1 MGMDRR
7 SLRKQREYE
16 ARRQDILCAAES
28 LFSKHGF
35 FKTNMAEIAST
46 AQFAMGTVYRFF
58 RSKEDIYISL
68 VEAKVEELASR
79 IERAIADLPSA
90 SEKIKALIRV
100 KLEYADRNRDFFRIY
115 VSEWS
120 GFEWTIKSAFGERV
134 WKLYMAQIDL
144 VADLVREGMR
154 AGEFRDI
161 DPKDASL
168 ALHGMLNSTMYM
180 WMLQVHP
187 TSSLVEKEPLVSSM
201 FLRGLSK
208 EKNGR
213 HVHKISTRE
222 KRSVRTVSLT

>member
-1 MGMDRR
+1 MDQR
-7 SLRKQREYE
+7 SFRKQREYE
-16 ARRQDILCAAES
+16 ARRKDILCAAES

-46 AQFAMGTVYRFF
+46 AQFAIGTVYRFF
-58 RSKEDIYISL
+58 KSKEDIYISL

-79 IERAIADLPSA
+79 IEQKIANLPSA

-154 AGEFRDI
+154 KGEFRDI

-180 WMLQVHP
+180 WILQVNP
-187 TSSLVEKEPLVSSM
+187 ASSLVEKETLISSM
-201 FLRGLSK
+201 FLRGLLK
-208 EKNGR
+208 DKMGR
-213 HVHKISTRE
+213 SLPKVGTRE